1 MKRQVQYSLIL
12 KETKVGSEIYSIDLK
27 SNQKEEKNVYMF
39 QGEDGQ
45 KGQNKMSQVK
55 CVGDIKNLLEVYSH

>member
-1 MKRQVQYSLIL
+1 
-12 KETKVGSEIYSIDLK
+12 
-27 SNQKEEKNVYMF
+27 MF
-39 QGEDGQ
+39 QGEDGS